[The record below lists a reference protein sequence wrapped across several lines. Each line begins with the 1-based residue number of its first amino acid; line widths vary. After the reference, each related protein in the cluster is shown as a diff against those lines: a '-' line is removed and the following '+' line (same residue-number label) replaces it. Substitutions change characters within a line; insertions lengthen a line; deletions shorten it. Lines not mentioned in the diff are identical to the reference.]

1 MSGFHHIPVE
11 EIEDILDEVIPK
23 YNLKTPLE
31 AEDLLALADKEPRVK
46 ELGMKDLED
55 AKRVRAIYENAKGII
70 VNRPSEKST
79 LELLVAEHNDEQEE
93 RLAMAR
99 AAFGNLE
106 ANKEEEEKED
116 EDGYGF
122 D

>member
-55 AKRVRAIYENAKGII
+55 AKRVRAIYENAKGIFA
-70 VNRPSEKST
+70 NRPGEKST

-106 ANKEEEEKED
+106 ANKDEDEKED
-116 EDGYGF
+116 DGYGF

>member
-1 MSGFHHIPVE
+1 MQQMSHPI
-11 EIEDILDEVIPK
+11 
-23 YNLKTPLE
+23 
-31 AEDLLALADKEPRVK
+31 LLALADKEPRVK